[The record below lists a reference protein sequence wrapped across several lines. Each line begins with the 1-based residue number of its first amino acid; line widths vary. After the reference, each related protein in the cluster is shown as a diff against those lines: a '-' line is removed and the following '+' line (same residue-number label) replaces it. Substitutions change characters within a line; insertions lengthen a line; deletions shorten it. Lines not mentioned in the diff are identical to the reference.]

1 MLTYYIWTVND
12 GASETMTSLDDFR
25 EEVRAWLT
33 ENAPDTMKGVSAGML
48 DGVWGGRRW
57 RFRSAAE
64 KQWLDAMAEKGWTA
78 PSWPKAYGGGGLKPE
93 QAQVLSEEVKALRLP
108 PPLVGFGLAM
118 IGPVLLRF
126 GTEEQKARHLPP
138 ICRGEI
144 RWCQGYSE
152 PGAGSDLAS
161 LQTRAV
167 REGDHFIIN
176 GSKLWTSGADQSDWM
191 FALVRNDW
199 DPAARQKGITFIL
212 IDMSD
217 PGIVASPIRLISGE
231 SDFCETHFTDVRVP
245 VENVVHEIGEGWT
258 VAKAL
263 LGHERIMIA
272 EETGAQKGA
281 DGAIATDAE
290 LAALAKT
297 HLGEIDGRISDQVV
311 RDQVAAIDMDAC
323 AISLTVQRTRDALL
337 AGQAPGSETSI
348 FKVYGT
354 ELSQRRN
361 ELKMHILGPRSLG
374 EGGPGFEADDLEVTS
389 AWLKSKAETIGG
401 GTTEIQLNVIA
412 KRVLGLPD

>member
-1 MLTYYIWTVND
+1 
-12 GASETMTSLDDFR
+12 MTSQDGFR
-25 EEVRAWLT
+25 EEVRAWLDN
-33 ENAPDTMKGVSAGML
+33 NAPDALKGVSAGML
-48 DGVWGGRRW
+48 DGVWGGRQW
-57 RFRSAAE
+57 KFRSAAE
-64 KQWLDAMAEKGWTA
+64 QQWLERMAQKGWTA
-78 PSWPKAYGGGGLKPE
+78 PSWPKAYGGGGLQPE
-93 QAQVLSEEVKALRLP
+93 EAQILSEELKALRLP

-126 GTEEQKARHLPP
+126 GTKEQKARHLPA

-161 LQTRAV
+161 LQTRAE
-167 REGDHFIIN
+167 RQGDHFIVN
-176 GSKLWTSGADQSDWM
+176 GTKLWTSGADRSEWM
-191 FALVRNDW
+191 FALVRTDRS
-199 DPAARQKGITFIL
+199 PAARQEGITFLL
-212 IDMSD
+212 IDMND
-217 PGIVASPIRLISGE
+217 PGIAASPIRLISGE
-231 SDFCETHFTDVRVP
+231 SDFCETHLTDVRVP
-245 VENVVHEIGEGWT
+245 VENVVHEIGQGWT

-272 EETGAQKGA
+272 EETGAGKGSG
-281 DGAIATDAE
+281 GAIPADAE
-290 LAALAKT
+290 LTSLAKT
-297 HLGEIDGRISDQVV
+297 HLGEIAGRIGDQVV
-311 RDQVAAIDMDAC
+311 RDQVAAIEMDSC

-337 AGQAPGSETSI
+337 AGQALGPESSI

-361 ELKMHILGPRSLG
+361 ELKMHILGPLSVG
-374 EGGPGFEADDLEVTS
+374 ESGPGFDADDLEATL

>member
-1 MLTYYIWTVND
+1 
-12 GASETMTSLDDFR
+12 MTSQDGFR
-25 EEVRAWLT
+25 EEVREWLH
-33 ENAPDTMKGVSAGML
+33 ENAPDALKGTSAGML
-48 DGVWGGRRW
+48 DGVWGGRQW

-64 KQWLDAMAEKGWTA
+64 KQWLERMAQRGWTA
-78 PSWPKAYGGGGLKPE
+78 PSWPKEYGGGGLRPE
-93 QAQVLSEEVKALRLP
+93 QAQILSEEMKSLRLP

-126 GTEEQKARHLPP
+126 GTEEQKARHLPA

-167 REGDHFIIN
+167 RQGDHFIID
-176 GSKLWTSGADQSDWM
+176 GTKLWTSGADQSDWM
-191 FALVRNDW
+191 FALVRTDQN
-199 DPAARQKGITFIL
+199 PSARQEGITFIL

-217 PGIVASPIRLISGE
+217 PGIAASPIRLISGE

-245 VENVVHEIGEGWT
+245 VENVVHEIGAGWT

-272 EETGAQKGA
+272 EETGAQKSSG
-281 DGAIATDAE
+281 GAIPADTE
-290 LAALAKT
+290 LTSLAKK
-297 HLGEIDGRISDQVV
+297 HLGEIAGQIGDQVV
-311 RDQVAAIDMDAC
+311 RDQVAAIEMDSC
-323 AISLTVQRTRDALL
+323 AISLTVQRTQDAVL
-337 AGQAPGSETSI
+337 AGQAMGPESSI
-348 FKVYGT
+348 FKAYGT
-354 ELSQRRN
+354 ELSQRRH
-361 ELKMHILGPRSLG
+361 ELKMHILGPQSLG
-374 EGGPGFEADDLEVTS
+374 ESGPGFDADDLETTL

>member
-1 MLTYYIWTVND
+1 
-12 GASETMTSLDDFR
+12 MTSQDGFR
-25 EEVRAWLT
+25 EEVREWLNV
-33 ENAPDTMKGVSAGML
+33 NAPDALKGTSAGMI
-48 DGVWGGRRW
+48 DGVWGGRQW

-64 KQWLDAMAEKGWTA
+64 KQWLERMARRGWTA
-78 PSWPKAYGGGGLKPE
+78 PSWPKEYGGGGLSPE
-93 QAQVLSEEVKALRLP
+93 QARILSEEVKSLRLP

-126 GTEEQKARHLPP
+126 GTEEQKTRHLPA

-167 REGDHFIIN
+167 RQGDHFIVN
-176 GSKLWTSGADQSDWM
+176 GTKLWTSGADRSDWM
-191 FALVRNDW
+191 FALVRTDRSS
-199 DPAARQKGITFIL
+199 PTRQKGITFIL

-217 PGIVASPIRLISGE
+217 PGVAASPIRLISGE
-231 SDFCETHFTDVRVP
+231 SDFCETYLTDVRVP

-272 EETGAQKGA
+272 EETGAHKGSGGGIPA
-281 DGAIATDAE
+281 DVE
-290 LAALAKT
+290 LASLAKK
-297 HLGEIDGRISDQVV
+297 HFGEIAGRIGDQVV
-311 RDQVAAIDMDAC
+311 RDQVAAIEMDSC
-323 AISLTVQRTRDALL
+323 ALSLTVQRTRDTEL
-337 AGQAPGSETSI
+337 AGQALGSESSI
-348 FKVYGT
+348 FKAYGT

-361 ELKMHILGPRSLG
+361 ELKMHILGPQSVG
-374 EGGPGFEADDLEVTS
+374 EGGAGFGADELEATL
-389 AWLKSKAETIGG
+389 AWLMSKAETIGG

>member
-1 MLTYYIWTVND
+1 MASQD
-12 GASETMTSLDDFR
+12 GFR
-25 EEVRAWLT
+25 EEVRAWLN
-33 ENAPDTMKGVSAGML
+33 ENAPDALKGVSAGML
-48 DGVWGGRRW
+48 DGVWGGSRW

-64 KQWLDAMAEKGWTA
+64 KQWLERMAQRGWTA
-78 PSWPKAYGGGGLKPE
+78 PSWPKEYGGGGLQPD
-93 QAQVLSEEVKALRLP
+93 QAQILSEEMKSLRLP

-126 GTEEQKARHLPP
+126 GTEAQKARHLPA

-161 LQTRAV
+161 LQTLAV
-167 REGDHFIIN
+167 RHGDHFIIN
-176 GSKLWTSGADQSDWM
+176 GTKLWTSGADQSDWM
-191 FALVRNDW
+191 FALVRTDRS
-199 DPAARQKGITFIL
+199 PPERQKGITFIL
-212 IDMSD
+212 IDMND
-217 PGIVASPIRLISGE
+217 PGIAASPIRLISGE

-272 EETGAQKGA
+272 EETGARKSSG
-281 DGAIATDAE
+281 GAITADAE
-290 LAALAKT
+290 LTKLAKK
-297 HLGEIDGRISDQVV
+297 HLGEIDGRIGDQVV
-311 RDQVAAIDMDAC
+311 RDQVAAIEMDSC
-323 AISLTVQRTRDALL
+323 AISLTVQRTRDAVL
-337 AGQAPGSETSI
+337 AGQAMGPESSI
-348 FKVYGT
+348 FKAYGT

-361 ELKMHILGPRSLG
+361 ELKMHILGPQSIG
-374 EGGPGFEADDLEVTS
+374 ESGPGFDADDLEATS

>member
-1 MLTYYIWTVND
+1 
-12 GASETMTSLDDFR
+12 MTSQNNFR
-25 EEVRAWLT
+25 EEVRAWLN
-33 ENAPDTMKGVSAGML
+33 ENAPDALKGTSAGML

-57 RFRSAAE
+57 QFRSAAE
-64 KQWLDAMAEKGWTA
+64 KQWLERMAGRGWTA
-78 PSWPKAYGGGGLKPE
+78 PSWPKEYGGGGLLPE
-93 QAQVLSEEVKALRLP
+93 QAQILSEEMKSFRLP

-126 GTEEQKARHLPP
+126 GTEEQKARHLPA

-176 GSKLWTSGADQSDWM
+176 GTKLWTSGADRSEWM
-191 FALVRNDW
+191 FALVRTDQS
-199 DPAARQKGITFIL
+199 PSARQKGITFIL

-217 PGIVASPIRLISGE
+217 PGVAASPIRLISGE
-231 SDFCETHFTDVRVP
+231 SDFCETYLTDVRVP

-272 EETGAQKGA
+272 EETGAHKNSG
-281 DGAIATDAE
+281 GAIPADVE
-290 LAALAKT
+290 LTSLAKT
-297 HLGEIDGRISDQVV
+297 HLGEIAGRIGDQVV
-311 RDQVAAIDMDAC
+311 RDQVAAIEMDSC
-323 AISLTVQRTRDALL
+323 AISLTVQRTRDAEL
-337 AGQAPGSETSI
+337 AGQAMGPESSI
-348 FKVYGT
+348 FKAYGT

-361 ELKMHILGPRSLG
+361 ELKMHILGPQSVG
-374 EGGPGFEADDLEVTS
+374 EGGPGFDADDLEATL